1 MFEGLPAG
9 LVPPV
14 SLALAKAVETVP
26 AAGALP
32 GGCLYEMKWDGFRAV
47 CLVGTDGVSLMS
59 RQNKDL
65 GRYFP
70 DLVAAA
76 AEQIPPGCVVDG
88 EAVIW
93 SGGRLDF
100 DALQRRLVTS
110 RAALPGLV
118 RELPASFVAFDVL
131 AVAGHDTRMA
141 PLSERRAL
149 LEELARDWVAPL
161 NLSPVTRDRDVA
173 VSWFEDM
180 TAAGLEGLV
189 CKGASQV
196 YVGGKRQWIKVKSRR
211 SVDVVCA
218 AVIGPRTQPTAAVVG
233 LPVGGRL
240 RIVGRSTPLAAHAG
254 RSFAMHLRA
263 PRGNHPWPEEI
274 TETML
279 DRFSKERGT
288 VRLTLVEPLVV
299 EVSADVAWSGSS
311 FRHPVRLLRARPEL
325 DPTDVRFPDH
335 LAPYGDPP

>member
-1 MFEGLPAG
+1 MF
-9 LVPPV
+9 PPV

-47 CLVGTDGVSLMS
+47 CLVGTGGVSLMS

-100 DALQRRLVTS
+100 DALQRRMVTS

-131 AVAGHDTRMA
+131 AVAGHDTRME
-141 PLSERRAL
+141 PLSERRVL
-149 LEELARDWVAPL
+149 LEELARDWSAPL

-173 VSWFEDM
+173 VSWFEEM

-189 CKGASQV
+189 CKGASQL

-218 AVIGPRTQPTAAVVG
+218 AVIGPRAQPTAAVVG
-233 LPVGGRL
+233 IPIGGRL
-240 RIVGRSTPLAAHAG
+240 RIVGRSTPLSAHAG
-254 RSFAMHLRA
+254 SSLAMYLRA
-263 PRGNHPWPEEI
+263 PRGDHPWPEEI

-288 VRLTLVEPLVV
+288 VRLTLVEPFVV
-299 EVSADVAWSGSS
+299 EVSADVAWSGRS

-325 DPTDVRFPDH
+325 APTDVRFPDH
-335 LAPYGDPP
+335 LAGSGRNAESL

>member
-1 MFEGLPAG
+1 MTETVPAN
-9 LVPPV
+9 LQPPLA
-14 SLALAKAVETVP
+14 LALAKPVELIP
-26 AAGALP
+26 SADALP
-32 GGCLYEMKWDGFRAV
+32 GGCWFEPKWDGFRVAV
-47 CLVGTDGVSLMS
+47 LVSPGGVSLFS
-59 RQNKDL
+59 RQGRDL
-65 GRYFP
+65 GRFFP

-76 AEQIPPGCVVDG
+76 VEQIPPGCVVDG

-110 RAALPGLV
+110 RAALPGVV

-141 PLSERRAL
+141 PFSERRSL
-149 LEELARDWVAPL
+149 LEELARAWSAPL
-161 NLSPVTRDRDVA
+161 NLSPVTRDRELA
-173 VSWFEDM
+173 LSWFEEM
-180 TAAGLEGLV
+180 PATGVEGLV
-189 CKGASQV
+189 VKGASQL
-196 YVGGKRQWIKVKSRR
+196 YVGGKRQWLKVKSRR

-254 RSFAMHLRA
+254 RSLAMHLRA
-263 PRGNHPWPEEI
+263 PRGDHPWPEEI

-299 EVSADVAWSGSS
+299 EVSADVAWSGRS

-325 DPTDVRFPDH
+325 APTEVRFPDD
-335 LAPYGDPP
+335 LAR

>member
-1 MFEGLPAG
+1 MES
-9 LVPPV
+9 VPRSLRPPI
-14 SLALAKAVETVP
+14 SLALAKAVEVIP
-26 AAGALP
+26 SAGTLP
-32 GGCLYEMKWDGFRAV
+32 GSLVFEPKWDGFRAV
-47 CLVGTDGVSLMS
+47 CLVEAGGVSLLS
-59 RQNKDL
+59 RQSKDL
-65 GRYFP
+65 SRYFP

-76 AEQIPPGCVVDG
+76 SEQIPPGCVVDG

-93 SGGRLDF
+93 SRGRLDF

-110 RAALPGLV
+110 KAALPALV
-118 RELPASFVAFDVL
+118 RELPASFMAFDVL

-141 PLSERRAL
+141 PFSERRAL

-161 NLSPVTRDRDVA
+161 NLSPVTRDRELA
-173 VSWFEDM
+173 VSWFEEM
-180 TAAGLEGLV
+180 SASGIEGLV
-189 CKGASQV
+189 CKGASQL
-196 YVGGKRQWIKVKSRR
+196 YMGGKRQWLKVKSRR

-218 AVIGPRTQPTAAVVG
+218 AVIGPRAQPTAAVVG

-240 RIVGRSTPLAAHAG
+240 RIVGRSTPLSAHAS
-254 RSFAMHLRA
+254 RSLAMHLRT
-263 PRGNHPWPEEI
+263 PLGEHPWLEEI

-299 EVSADVAWSGSS
+299 EISADVAWSGRS

-325 DPTDVRFPDH
+325 APTDVRFPDH
-335 LAPYGDPP
+335 LAR

>member
-1 MFEGLPAG
+1 MVSVFEGLPAG

-47 CLVGTDGVSLMS
+47 CLVGTVGLSLMS

-65 GRYFP
+65 SRYFP

-76 AEQIPPGCVVDG
+76 AGQIPPGCVVDG

-100 DALQRRLVTS
+100 DALQRRLVMS
-110 RAALPGLV
+110 RAALPALV
-118 RELPASFVAFDVL
+118 RELPASFAAFDVL

-141 PLSERRAL
+141 PFSERRAL
-149 LEELARDWVAPL
+149 LEELARDWSAPL
-161 NLSPVTRDRDVA
+161 NLSPVTRDRELA
-173 VSWFEDM
+173 VSWFEEM
-180 TAAGLEGLV
+180 PATGIEGLV
-189 CKGASQV
+189 VKGASQL
-196 YVGGKRQWIKVKSRR
+196 YVGGKRQWLKVKSRR

-218 AVIGPRTQPTAAVVG
+218 AVIGPRALLTAAVVG
-233 LPVGGRL
+233 LPVSGRL
-240 RIVGRSTPLAAHAG
+240 RIVGRSTPLSAYAG
-254 RSFAMHLRA
+254 RSLALHLRA
-263 PRGNHPWPEEI
+263 PGGDHPWPEEI

-279 DRFSKERGT
+279 DRFSKVRGT
-288 VRLTLVEPLVV
+288 VRLTLVEPIVV
-299 EVSADVAWSGSS
+299 EVSADVAWSGRS
-311 FRHPVRLLRARPEL
+311 FRHPVRLLRVRPEL
-325 DPTDVRFPDH
+325 HPGDVSSPFDT
-335 LAPYGDPP
+335 A